1 MNIRLRHA
9 LLPLAMLLAACGSDP
24 YDTGEGSLSQMR
36 ADFVEA
42 HTDANACMTSV
53 ETDGGERLTLTP
65 PVALEWAAKPDTT
78 YRALLY
84 YNKTADANGTLTA
97 EPIAMQ
103 QVLVPQ
109 IVTAEDIE
117 GGMKTD
123 PVEFISAW
131 KSVNG
136 KYLNLEIAVKTG
148 TNDGTYNAQ
157 TIGVTC
163 DGVTENADGTRH
175 ISLTLYHDQGD
186 APEYYSAETYV
197 SVAITRLPVT
207 PAVGD
212 EVSISLNTYDGVVTR
227 TFTL

>member
-1 MNIRLRHA
+1 MPCCRWRCCS
-9 LLPLAMLLAACGSDP
+9 PRAAPDP

-136 KYLNLEIAVKTG
+136 KYLNLEFAVKTG

-163 DGVTENADGTRH
+163 DGVDRKRRRH
-175 ISLTLYHDQGD
+175 TTHK
-186 APEYYSAETYV
+186 PH
-197 SVAITRLPVT
+197 PV
-207 PAVGD
+207 PRPRRRA
-212 EVSISLNTYDGVVTR
+212 
-227 TFTL
+227 